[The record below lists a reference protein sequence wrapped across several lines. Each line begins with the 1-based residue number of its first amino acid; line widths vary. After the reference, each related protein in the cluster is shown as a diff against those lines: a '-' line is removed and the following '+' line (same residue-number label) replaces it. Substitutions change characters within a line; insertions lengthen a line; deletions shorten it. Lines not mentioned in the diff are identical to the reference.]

1 MSSTWRI
8 GPEVALAQLEAT
20 IARADAGSGRC
31 RVRLHTTDRPSS
43 ISGAVGGTPQ
53 AEIVL
58 AKPCASIVG
67 GALVW
72 HAEDAGGALVM
83 VAGIPRWA
91 VWIGA
96 SGIVVAE
103 GSVTDADHGGDF
115 RVLGGTTPDGEQS
128 PLLLAGGLVVLAA
141 SALT

>member
-1 MSSTWRI
+1 MSTWRI
-8 GPEVALAQLEAT
+8 GPEVAFAQLEAT
-20 IARADAGSGRC
+20 IARADAGSGRA
-31 RVRLHTTDRPSS
+31 RVRLHTTARPTT
-43 ISGAVGGTPQ
+43 IAGAAGGTPQ

-58 AKPCASIVG
+58 AKPCASIVN

-83 VAGIPRWA
+83 VAGVPRWG

-96 SGIVVAE
+96 SGIVVSE
-103 GSVTDADHGGDF
+103 GSVTDADHVGDF
-115 RVLGGTTPDGEQS
+115 RVVGGTTPEGDDS

>member
-1 MSSTWRI
+1 MTTWRV

-31 RVRLHTTDRPSS
+31 RVRLHTTPRPGSVVD
-43 ISGAVGGTPQ
+43 AAGGTAQ
-53 AEIVL
+53 AEIIL
-58 AKPCASIVG
+58 SKPCASIVG

-83 VAGIPRWA
+83 LAGIPRWG

-103 GSVTDADHGGDF
+103 GSVTDAVHGGDF
-115 RVLGGTTPDGEQS
+115 RVAGGTTPDGEDS
-128 PLLLAGGLVVLAA
+128 PLLLAGGLVVLAP

>member
-1 MSSTWRI
+1 M

-31 RVRLHTTDRPSS
+31 RVRLHTTPPRPGSV
-43 ISGAVGGTPQ
+43 GDAAGGTPQ
-53 AEIVL
+53 AEIIL

-67 GALVW
+67 SALVW

-83 VAGIPRWA
+83 LAGIPRWG

-103 GSVTDADHGGDF
+103 GSVTDAAHGGDF
-115 RVLGGTTPDGEQS
+115 RVAGGTTPDGEES
-128 PLLLAGGLVVLAA
+128 PLLLAGGLVVLAP